1 MTYLSRTTLSLAI
14 LSVMTSQASF
24 AATIQSNEA
33 PAAQLDTLTVS
44 LDRQGAKIQTDVVT
58 LQEKDESTATTLR
71 ELMKSDPAID
81 FGNGNGT
88 SQYITIRGMGQ
99 NSIDVKVDNAYSDSS
114 ILYHQGRFMLDPS
127 MVKIVGVQKG
137 AGAASAGIGA
147 TNGAIIAKTLDAHD
161 LLKEGQSLGF
171 KVNTGYSSNDEIS
184 YGGVAYGKTGA
195 FDFLLSANKV
205 DQENYTAGKGYKNYL
220 GGDEV
225 PSSALDKT
233 GVLAKIGVDASDD
246 QRIVLSHFN
255 ETNKGVRNVREEFDI
270 FSATVNPR
278 LTIDR
283 QKPTYRELSL
293 SNTNLEWTGKNMG
306 FIKEATANIYNMENK
321 RKSNDDQGGYGAVAG
336 YNETAVKT
344 KGANINFDSKIL
356 PNTLV
361 KYGVNYRHQEIEPN
375 RHGSN
380 FSTNTKKTDT
390 GVYVEAIHDINN
402 FTLTAGGRYDHFD
415 YTAVDGKARSDGA
428 FSPSLGVIYQATPAL
443 SLSANHSYATR
454 SPRLVDAL
462 LSGNSTVSIADD
474 AEAEKARNTEIGFNY
489 NVGSYFVNG
498 SYFWQK
504 INDLLA
510 NGQTDRHNPTDS
522 NIDNV
527 GYAKNHG
534 WELNAGYDHNNLKA
548 HVGVADS
555 NPEFYTDP
563 GKVACSSPTNCN
575 PISFASK
582 EFGVKMGRTWTAGLA
597 YRFNQPNIEV
607 GFNHRLVEDT
617 VGVSAWMGDTEAN
630 RSLKREGFNVTD
642 IFANWKPYNSDKMN
656 VNVAI
661 NNIANKDYRPHT
673 AMSLPAVGREF
684 RIGVNYTF

>member
-1 MTYLSRTTLSLAI
+1 MIYLPKTTLSLAI
-14 LSVMTSQASF
+14 VGIMTSQASF
-24 AATIQSNEA
+24 ADTVQIDEA
-33 PAAQLDTLTVS
+33 PAIQLGTLSVS
-44 LDRQGAKIQTDVVT
+44 LDRQGAKVQTNVVS
-58 LQEKDESTATTLR
+58 LQEKEESTATSLR
-71 ELMKSDPAID
+71 ELMKTDPAID

-127 MVKIVGVQKG
+127 MVKIVSVQKG
-137 AGAASAGIGA
+137 AGTASAGIGA
-147 TNGAIIAKTLDAHD
+147 TNGAIIARTLDAQD
-161 LLKEGQSLGF
+161 LLKDGQSLGF
-171 KVNTGYSSNDEIS
+171 KVNAGYSSNDEHS
-184 YGGVAYGKTGA
+184 YGGAVYGKAGV

-205 DQENYTAGKGYKNYL
+205 DQQNYTAGKGYKNYL

-225 PSSALDKT
+225 LSSALDKT
-233 GVLAKIGVDASDD
+233 GILAKIGANITDD
-246 QRIVLSHFN
+246 QRVVLSHFN

-270 FSATVNPR
+270 FSPEDNPR

-293 SNTNLEWTGKNMG
+293 SNTNLEWLGKNMG
-306 FIKEATANIYNMENK
+306 FIKEATANIYVMENK
-321 RKSNDDQGGYGAVAG
+321 RESNDDQGSYGSVAG
-336 YNETAVKT
+336 YNETAVQT
-344 KGANINFDSKIL
+344 KGANINFDSQVL

-375 RHGSN
+375 RHGTN
-380 FSTNTKKTDT
+380 FSTNTEKTDT
-390 GVYVEAIHDINN
+390 GVYVEAIHDINK

-415 YTAVDGKARSDGA
+415 YTAVDGNTRSDGA

-462 LSGNSTVSIADD
+462 LSGNTSVSIADD

-498 SYFWQK
+498 GYFWQK

-527 GYAKNHG
+527 GYATNHG

-548 HVGVADS
+548 HIGVADS

-563 GKVACSSPTNCN
+563 GKLVCSTATTCT

-582 EFGVKMGRTWTAGLA
+582 EFAVSMGRTWTAGLA
-597 YRFNQPNIEV
+597 YRFDQPNIELGV
-607 GFNHRLVEDT
+607 NHRLVEDT
-617 VGVSAWMGDTEAN
+617 VGASAWMGDTEAN

-642 IFANWKPYNSDKMN
+642 IFANWKPYGTDKMN
-656 VNVAI
+656 INFAV
-661 NNIANKDYRPHT
+661 NNITDKDYRPHT

-684 RIGVNYTF
+684 RIGANFTY